1 MLEEVYIATQ
11 EEEEEE
17 EEEEKGV
24 NVDIDAIDFLCDD
37 EKIDQEPN
45 FVVED

>member
-1 MLEEVYIATQ
+1 MLEEFYIATQ

-17 EEEEKGV
+17 EEEEGV